1 MVSPFPLFRFVRA
14 NTWSCVEIVTNC
26 RSDCSWHR
34 WRLRQRRLCP
44 RMWWWRWQWPRCRWA
59 WRCTS
64 EDGPQTLHQA
74 HNPAA
79 IWPPMCLSAAETD
92 CACGAVPT
100 TFVASWRFLNCTCS
114 TLSRQIQIPHIPLAY
129 DDLQN
134 IKCYQKLT
142 EGLHLPT

>member
-1 MVSPFPLFRFVRA
+1 MVSPLPLFRFVTA
-14 NTWSCVEIVTNC
+14 NTWNCVEIVTNC
-26 RSDCSWHR
+26 RRLWHQ
-34 WRLRQRRLCP
+34 WWLRQRRLCP

-79 IWPPMCLSAAETD
+79 IWPPMCLSSAETD

-114 TLSRQIQIPHIPLAY
+114 TLFRQIQIHHIPTAA
-129 DDLQN
+129 QWTVN
-134 IKCYQKLT
+134 KKCYQKLNKV
-142 EGLHLPT
+142 LHLPS